1 MAQVKKLNTG
11 GSVQKY
17 KYGKDIR
24 NGVTYDVDEEY
35 MRQLDEYLSKADPEM
50 QNDLAQARNN
60 LMNGKTVTSDS
71 FKNQIDANSM
81 DLTERQENRASKDY
95 NAFKAGWRGATNN
108 RQHRIN
114 KAIQYWNNF
123 KYVKPEEKKEEP
135 EDNRTK
141 LTYGQHAFN
150 YTKDGDNYAY
160 INGPGNASA
169 MEYLSSFKKYFD
181 TADKKTY
188 NVSGWANNDTLDGL
202 NAWWSALENPEQYWT
217 GLLDDIKN
225 GRELS
230 TDELE
235 ALKVMGIGYNRGT
248 AVSTDPDSEN
258 TELSPEEKKRKEKF
272 DKAGWAYN
280 EWKDRGELGD
290 DGSFILN
297 ADALGRYETG
307 NYRFNDYW
315 ERDYANPNE
324 MWRRGYVQLGDRLYK
339 ETDAGK
345 EGSTLYN
352 YLRQKGGFYDLVSS
366 GDYAT
371 SDSKLKWLWGNS
383 YYQDHDDTYLGDFYK
398 GIQYDPTAN
407 LNQTGTTWKN
417 GTLDPEHQIVR
428 YINMLEGEVDDFG
441 FRIPQLGIVD
451 KYGRT
456 IAKGLSEDEFTN
468 LYEGGGSEVKKAEQN
483 LKRTKRT
490 SADPENPYYNYYTV
504 SVGSADSP
512 LYKFHLNQNYNELD
526 PKSVYA
532 VMELGELLNNKT
544 LGKNLGVNVP
554 KSVVEIMSDVRFREA
569 IDKDPRFQKKM
580 LNTIM
585 SLTGSDW
592 QDIFRGNFNRY
603 KELAKKVGM
612 SEEEIKPIIDYFYK
626 NGSNEW
632 YNGAAWERKRD
643 YTSVLP
649 GAYKQGGIL
658 KAQQG
663 RILNAGSKDNDT
675 SLKTSGETVK
685 HTEHGAVPG
694 SDKLSRADIAEL
706 VSVGGDVI
714 GTVAGLFGPVGDIVG
729 SGIGLAASAT
739 QLGADISRDG
749 FQLRDLGR
757 FGLNAGLDAVGLLPF
772 LGDAARVAKVASG
785 VKKVSKVLSPLFI
798 GIGAVTAADSVGKV
812 VNGEKLTVQDWS
824 NLAAGFLALTNAG
837 VLGTQRFNK
846 AKIDSLASKMG
857 TDVKMPDYKAE
868 IDKSTI
874 TITAKDFADNINGKS
889 KEQVTKFLIQKAK
902 EAGVADNKMP
912 KDIIKHFGLKST
924 GVGKWGK
931 VSDPNLPTTQPEKS
945 TFRSF
950 FSNIDKSLDKAA
962 TDGRLQK
969 LVDSFNSK
977 RTVING
983 AGVDVIRVE
992 SPEIKNGLSRT
1003 LASIAS
1009 DRGLNVQLTPKSK
1022 TRYTRISQLPAGEY
1036 AYVHNPKTKEAVLAE
1051 VTQNIN
1057 NLPIQSRVI
1066 AESLNTTGVRAKL
1079 MPTGPGQQALPNPK
1093 TRLRNARNR
1102 FRINRELS
1110 NISEQELAAAGMMTA
1125 PTHTQMLHSLTKGAG
1140 QARYTADV
1148 TDIDTA
1154 IKDTDFSAYN
1164 LWKKYPEL
1172 YGRLTGYRKALQNV
1186 NSEASF
1192 KKLVDNMRNDIE
1204 FQLAMQENPGL
1215 LRQDMLDAAARAG
1228 LMGSSRKNLVK
1239 GMTFKK
1245 GGILKAQNGLNMD
1258 KVRKDLLDH
1267 TLSDLDKDLRISPFG
1282 VSTKASTGIE
1292 TAMQN
1297 EQNRAIGSIKGRQ
1310 IPSMLGQQPR
1320 GFNLNLEGMVN
1331 PMLSGIRYIDSIR
1344 TNQRI
1349 LDEKAKG
1356 LKEATLAKYRSPMQ
1370 FVPSR
1375 NTLNAGNP
1383 YYEQAR
1389 RTIQSLPTV
1398 NSDYLAQAALDKMNK
1413 DQANAIK
1420 AQGDLAM
1427 AQQHSEN
1434 LARLRQ
1440 EKQAQMQHEWEVDN
1454 YNKDLKSAELAGL
1467 SDLKA
1472 GTMLG
1477 NYQSRQNLLGQIQ
1490 TEWDQ
1495 NRQLYNNISSAAAQ
1509 NEARNKAYDWYQ
1521 GQIKSHFGTTPID
1534 MNNPAHYEFVTNA
1547 QRQVSDRIAN
1557 AGYQSQAS
1565 NLSSYWRN
1573 KLNPLISAKHGTKL
1587 RSTEDQIKI
1596 NRHKS
1601 VDQNWVNSSKAV
1613 NKAIE
1618 KLNDRVHDILMKIL
1632 SDEV

>member
-71 FKNQIDANSM
+71 FKNQIDADSM
-81 DLTERQENRASKDY
+81 NLTEKQENRASKDY

-150 YTKDGDNYAY
+150 YTKDGNNYAY

-188 NVSGWANNDTLDGL
+188 NVSGWTNNDTLDGL
-202 NAWWSALENPEQYWT
+202 NAWWSALKNPEQYWT

-230 TDELE
+230 ADELE

-248 AVSTDPDSEN
+248 AVSTDSEN

-272 DKAGWAYN
+272 DKAGWAYD

-297 ADALGRYETG
+297 ADALGRYGTG

-315 ERDYANPNE
+315 ERDYANPDE

-339 ETDAGK
+339 ESDASK
-345 EGSTLYN
+345 EGTTLYN
-352 YLRQKGGFYDLVSS
+352 YLRQKHGFYDLNKV

-371 SDSKLKWLWGNS
+371 SDSKLKWLWGNA
-383 YYQDHDDTYLGDFYK
+383 YYQNHDDTYLGDFYK
-398 GIQYDPTAN
+398 GIQYDPTN
-407 LNQTGTTWKN
+407 RYQSGSTWKN
-417 GTLDPEHQIVR
+417 GTWNNDHQLVEYLDMV
-428 YINMLEGEVDDFG
+428 NGEVDDFG

-456 IAKGLSEDEFTN
+456 IAKGLSRDEFTN
-468 LYEGGGSEVKKAEQN
+468 LYEGGGDEVKKAEQK
-483 LKRTKRT
+483 LKRTERIST
-490 SADPENPYYNYYTV
+490 DPENPYYNYY
-504 SVGSADSP
+504 SIPVGPEDSRW
-512 LYKFHLNQNYNELD
+512 YTFHINEGYD
-526 PKSVYA
+526 PKGEDPYA
-532 VMELGELLNNKT
+532 VMELGEILKNKT
-544 LGKNLGVNVP
+544 IGKDIGIKVP
-554 KSVVEIMSDVRFREA
+554 KGVVEAMTSAKFRNTFGTDARLQE
-569 IDKDPRFQKKM
+569 KM

-592 QDIFRGNFNRY
+592 QDIFRGNFDDY
-603 KELAKKVGM
+603 EELAKRAGISDNDAK
-612 SEEEIKPIIDYFYK
+612 EIVKYFYE
-626 NGSNEW
+626 NGSNRSDS
-632 YNGAAWERKRD
+632 AAWERRNE
-643 YTSVLP
+643 YTTILP

-663 RILNAGSKDNDT
+663 RVINAGGKDNNTALT
-675 SLKTSGETVK
+675 SKGETTNHK
-685 HTEHGAVPG
+685 EHGAFPG
-694 SDKLSRADIAEL
+694 SHKLSNADIAEL

-714 GTVAGLFGPVGDIVG
+714 GTVAGLFGPIGDIAG

-739 QLGADISRDG
+739 QFGADISRDG

-785 VKKVSKVLSPLFI
+785 VKKVSKVLSPLLI

-824 NLAAGFLALTNAG
+824 NLAAGFQALTNAG
-837 VLGTQRFNK
+837 VLGKQRFNK

-857 TDVKMPDYKAE
+857 TDVKMPDYKAK
-868 IDKSTI
+868 IDKTPV

-924 GVGKWGK
+924 GVGKWGR

-983 AGVDVIRVE
+983 AGIDVIRVE

-1036 AYVHNPKTKEAVLAE
+1036 AHVHNPKTKEAVLAE
-1051 VTQNIN
+1051 ATQNIN

-1066 AESLNTTGVRAKL
+1066 AESLNAPLGVRAKL
-1079 MPTGPGQQALPNPK
+1079 MPTGPGQQALSDPK

-1110 NISEQELAAAGMMTA
+1110 NISEQELTAVGMMTA
-1125 PTHTQMLHSLTKGAG
+1125 PTHTQMLQSLTKGVG
-1140 QARYTADV
+1140 QARYTPTGV
-1148 TDIDTA
+1148 RTDIDTA

-1192 KKLVDNMRNDIE
+1192 KKLMDNMRNDVE
-1204 FQLAMQENPGL
+1204 FQLAMEENPGL
-1215 LRQDMLDAAARAG
+1215 LRQDMLNAAARAG
-1228 LMGSSRKNLVK
+1228 LMGSSRKSLVK
-1239 GMTFKK
+1239 GMVFKK
-1245 GGILKAQNGLNMD
+1245 GGILKAQNGLDMD

-1267 TLSDLDKDLRISPFG
+1267 TLSDLDKDLRINPFG

-1297 EQNRAIGSIKGRQ
+1297 EQTRAINSIKGRQ
-1310 IPSMLGQQPR
+1310 TPSMLGQQPKE
-1320 GFNLNLEGMVN
+1320 FDLNLEDRVN
-1331 PMLSGIRYIDSIR
+1331 PMISGVRYIDSIK

-1370 FVPSR
+1370 FIPSR
-1375 NTLNAGNP
+1375 NTLNAGEP
-1383 YYEQAR
+1383 YYEQAK

-1413 DQANAIK
+1413 DHASAIK

-1427 AQQHSEN
+1427 AQQHTEN

-1440 EKQAQMQHEWEVDN
+1440 EKQAQAQHEWEVDN
-1454 YNKDLKSAELAGL
+1454 YNKDIKSAELAGL

-1477 NYQSRQNLLGQIQ
+1477 NYQSRQNLLHQIQ

-1495 NRQLYNNISSAAAQ
+1495 NRQMYNNIASAAAQ

-1534 MNNPAHYEFVTNA
+1534 MKNPAHYEFVTNA
-1547 QRQVSDRIAN
+1547 QRQVSDMITN
-1557 AGYQSQAS
+1557 AGYQAQT
-1565 NLSSYWRN
+1565 NTLSPYWKN
-1573 KLNPLISAKHGTKL
+1573 KANTEIIIKSKNGSKL
-1587 RSTEDQIKI
+1587 RSAEDQIKI

-1601 VDQNWVNSSKAV
+1601 VDQNWINSNKAV

-1618 KLNDRVHDILMKIL
+1618 KLNDRVHAILMKIL

>member
-71 FKNQIDANSM
+71 FKNQIDADSM
-81 DLTERQENRASKDY
+81 NLTEKQENRASKDY
-95 NAFKAGWRGATNN
+95 NAFKAGWRGVTNN

-123 KYVKPEEKKEEP
+123 KYVKPEEKKEES

-150 YTKDGDNYAY
+150 YTKDGDNYKY
-160 INGPGNASA
+160 ITGPGNAAA

-188 NVSGWANNDTLDGL
+188 NVSGWTNNDTLDGL
-202 NAWWSALENPEQYWT
+202 NAWWSALENPEQYWS

-248 AVSTDPDSEN
+248 AVST
-258 TELSPEEKKRKEKF
+258 ELSPEEKKRKEKF
-272 DKAGWAYN
+272 DKAGWAYD

-297 ADALGRYETG
+297 DDALGRYGTG

-345 EGSTLYN
+345 SGSTLYN
-352 YLRQKGGFYDLVSS
+352 YLRQKGGFYDLVNS

-371 SDSKLKWLWGNS
+371 SDSKLKWLWGNG

-417 GTLDPEHQIVR
+417 GTLDPEYQIVR
-428 YINMLEGEVDDFG
+428 YIDMLGGEADNFG
-441 FRIPQLGIVD
+441 FRMPQLGIVD

-468 LYEGGGSEVKKAEQN
+468 LYDGGGSKVKKAEQN

-504 SVGSADSP
+504 SVGPDSSP
-512 LYKFHLNQNYNELD
+512 LYKFHLNQNYNESD
-526 PKSVYA
+526 PESVYA

-544 LGKNLGVNVP
+544 LGDNLGVNVP
-554 KSVVEIMSDVRFREA
+554 KSVVEIMGNESFREA

-603 KELAKKVGM
+603 KEFAKKAGM
-612 SEEEIKPIIDYFYK
+612 SEEEIKPIIDYFYEK
-626 NGSNEW
+626 GSNNW
-632 YNGAAWERKRD
+632 GGAAWERKRK

-649 GAYKQGGIL
+649 GAYKQGGVL

-706 VSVGGDVI
+706 ASVGGDVI
-714 GTVAGLFGPVGDIVG
+714 GTVVGLFGPVGDIAG

-772 LGDAARVAKVASG
+772 LGDAARVAKVANG
-785 VKKVSKVLSPLFI
+785 VKKVSKVLSPLLI

-824 NLAAGFLALTNAG
+824 NLAAGFQALTNAG
-837 VLGTQRFNK
+837 VLGKQRLNK
-846 AKIDSLASKMG
+846 AKIDSLASKIK
-857 TDVKMPDYKAE
+857 TDVTISPRTVD
-868 IDKSTI
+868 IDGKKVTLS
-874 TITAKDFADNINGKS
+874 AKDINDNIQGKS
-889 KEQVTKFLIQKAK
+889 KEEVTKFLNNHAKA
-902 EAGVADNKMP
+902 AGVEADKLP
-912 KDIIKHFGLKST
+912 KDIIKKFGLKTS
-924 GVGKWGK
+924 GIGKWGN
-931 VSDPNLPTTQPEKS
+931 VTDPDIPTQRKGIS
-945 TFRSF
+945 IGGSF
-950 FSNIDKSLDKAA
+950 LKFGLDKRIANNIDNVGKVLDDPKVN
-962 TDGRLQK
+962 R
-969 LVDSFNSK
+969 
-977 RTVING
+977 RT
-983 AGVDVIRVE
+983 A
-992 SPEIKNGLSRT
+992 
-1003 LASIAS
+1003 ASIAAEYNLGGPKTTNRLGWTV
-1009 DRGLNVQLTPKSK
+1009 RGINNNPSKQKTTQYIPKFEYTPETSGVYLQSPING
-1022 TRYTRISQLPAGEY
+1022 RYVVYGTDFDGNIIYR
-1036 AYVHNPKTKEAVLAE
+1036 NPKREVELPPTVEIAQRREAIR
-1051 VTQNIN
+1051 QY
-1057 NLPIQSRVI
+1057 
-1066 AESLNTTGVRAKL
+1066 
-1079 MPTGPGQQALPNPK
+1079 
-1093 TRLRNARNR
+1093 RLRKL
-1102 FRINRELS
+1102 FEERE
-1110 NISEQELAAAGMMTA
+1110 
-1125 PTHTQMLHSLTKGAG
+1125 QMGWL
-1140 QARYTADV
+1140 
-1148 TDIDTA
+1148 
-1154 IKDTDFSAYN
+1154 
-1164 LWKKYPEL
+1164 
-1172 YGRLTGYRKALQNV
+1172 
-1186 NSEASF
+1186 
-1192 KKLVDNMRNDIE
+1192 
-1204 FQLAMQENPGL
+1204 
-1215 LRQDMLDAAARAG
+1215 
-1228 LMGSSRKNLVK
+1228 
-1239 GMTFKK
+1239 KK
-1245 GGILKAQNGLNMD
+1245 GGILKAQTGL
-1258 KVRKDLLDH
+1258 KVNWKPE
-1267 TLSDLDKDLRISPFG
+1267 PFKPKTAELITG
-1282 VSTKASTGIE
+1282 KYLTKQFPGKE
-1292 TAMQN
+1292 
-1297 EQNRAIGSIKGRQ
+1297 SIKAPEFGIKKEQ
-1310 IPSMLGQQPR
+1310 KDYLSYETPAESKLDWKPSFAKEESSMLGQQPKE
-1320 GFNLNLEGMVN
+1320 FNLNLEDMVN
-1331 PMLSGIRYIDSIR
+1331 PMISGIRYIDSVK

-1370 FVPSR
+1370 FIPSR
-1375 NTLNAGNP
+1375 NTLNAGEP
-1383 YYEQAR
+1383 YYEQAK

-1413 DQANAIK
+1413 DQASAIK

-1427 AQQHSEN
+1427 AQQHTEN
-1434 LARLRQ
+1434 LSRLRQ
-1440 EKQAQMQHEWEVDN
+1440 EKQAQAQHEWEVGN
-1454 YNKDLKSAELAGL
+1454 YNKDIKSAELAGL

-1495 NRQLYNNISSAAAQ
+1495 NRQLYNNIASVAAQ

-1521 GQIKSHFGTTPID
+1521 GQIKSHFGTTPIN
-1534 MNNPAHYEFVTNA
+1534 MNNPVHYDFVMNK
-1547 QRQVSDRIAN
+1547 QREVSNMIAD
-1557 AGYQSQAS
+1557 AGYQAQT
-1565 NLSSYWRN
+1565 NTLSSPYWRN
-1573 KLNPLISAKHGTKL
+1573 KANTEIIIKSKNGSKL
-1587 RSTEDQIKI
+1587 RSAEDQIKI

-1601 VDQNWVNSSKAV
+1601 VDQNWVNSNKAV

-1618 KLNDRVHDILMKIL
+1618 KLNDRVHAILMKIL

>member
-71 FKNQIDANSM
+71 FKNQIDADSM
-81 DLTERQENRASKDY
+81 NLTEKQENRASKDY
-95 NAFKAGWRGATNN
+95 NAFKAGWRGITNN

-160 INGPGNASA
+160 INGPSNAAA

-188 NVSGWANNDTLDGL
+188 NVSGWTNNDTLDGL
-202 NAWWSALENPEQYWT
+202 NAWWSALENPEQYWS

-230 TDELE
+230 DDKLE
-235 ALKVMGIGYNRGT
+235 TLKVMGIGYNRGT
-248 AVSTDPDSEN
+248 AVSTDPDDEN

-272 DKAGWAYN
+272 DKAGWAYD

-297 ADALGRYETG
+297 ADALGRYGTG

-315 ERDYANPNE
+315 ERDYANPDE
-324 MWRRGYVQLGDRLYK
+324 MWRKDYVQLGDRLYK

-345 EGSTLYN
+345 SGSALYN
-352 YLRQKGGFYDLVSS
+352 YLRQKGGFYDLVNS

-371 SDSKLKWLWGNS
+371 SDSKLKWLWGNA
-383 YYQDHDDTYLGDFYK
+383 YYQNHDNTYLGDFYK
-398 GIQYDPTAN
+398 GIQYDPTN
-407 LNQTGTTWKN
+407 RYQSGSTWKN
-417 GTLDPEHQIVR
+417 GTWNNDNQLVEYLDMV
-428 YINMLEGEVDDFG
+428 NGEVDDFG

-456 IAKGLSEDEFTN
+456 IAKGLSRDEFTN
-468 LYEGGGSEVKKAEQN
+468 LYEGGGDEVKKAEQN

-490 SADPENPYYNYYTV
+490 SANPENPYYNYY
-504 SVGSADSP
+504 SIPVGPEDGRW
-512 LYKFHLNQNYNELD
+512 YTFHVNEGYD
-526 PKSVYA
+526 PKGEDPYA
-532 VMELGELLNNKT
+532 VMELGEILKNKT
-544 LGKNLGVNVP
+544 IGKDIGIKVP
-554 KSVVEIMSDVRFREA
+554 KGVVEAMTSDKFRNSFGTDARLQE
-569 IDKDPRFQKKM
+569 KM

-592 QDIFRGNFNRY
+592 QDVFRGNFDDY
-603 KELAKKVGM
+603 EELAKRAGISNDEAKKIV
-612 SEEEIKPIIDYFYK
+612 KYFYE
-626 NGSNEW
+626 NGSNRSDD
-632 YNGAAWERKRD
+632 AAWERRNK
-643 YTSVLP
+643 YTTILP

-663 RILNAGSKDNDT
+663 RVINAGGKDNNT
-675 SLKTSGETVK
+675 ALTPKGETINHK
-685 HTEHGAVPG
+685 EHGAVPG
-694 SDKLSRADIAEL
+694 SYKLSNSDIAEL

-714 GTVAGLFGPVGDIVG
+714 GTVVGLFGPVGDIAG

-772 LGDAARVAKVASG
+772 LGDAARVAKVANG
-785 VKKVSKVLSPLFI
+785 VKKVSKVLSPLLI

-824 NLAAGFLALTNAG
+824 NLAAGFQALTNAG
-837 VLGTQRFNK
+837 VLGKQRFNT
-846 AKIDSLASKMG
+846 AKIDSLASKIK
-857 TDVKMPDYKAE
+857 TDVTISPRTVD
-868 IDKSTI
+868 IDGKKVTLS
-874 TITAKDFADNINGKS
+874 AKDINDNIQGKS
-889 KEQVTKFLIQKAK
+889 KEEVTKFLNNLAK
-902 EAGVADNKMP
+902 EAEVEADKLP
-912 KDIIKHFGLKST
+912 KDIIKKFGLKTS
-924 GVGKWGK
+924 GIGKWGN
-931 VSDPNLPTTQPEKS
+931 VTDPDIPTQRKGIS
-945 TFRSF
+945 IGGSF
-950 FSNIDKSLDKAA
+950 LKFGLDKRIANNIDNVGKVLDDPKVN
-962 TDGRLQK
+962 R
-969 LVDSFNSK
+969 
-977 RTVING
+977 RT
-983 AGVDVIRVE
+983 A
-992 SPEIKNGLSRT
+992 
-1003 LASIAS
+1003 ASIAAEYNLGGPKTTNRLGWTV
-1009 DRGLNVQLTPKSK
+1009 RGVNNNPSKQKTTQYIPKFEYTPETSGVYLQSPINGK
-1022 TRYTRISQLPAGEY
+1022 
-1036 AYVHNPKTKEAVLAE
+1036 YVVYGTDFDGNIIYRNPKREVELPPTAEIAQRREAIR
-1051 VTQNIN
+1051 QY
-1057 NLPIQSRVI
+1057 
-1066 AESLNTTGVRAKL
+1066 
-1079 MPTGPGQQALPNPK
+1079 
-1093 TRLRNARNR
+1093 RLRKL
-1102 FRINRELS
+1102 FEERE
-1110 NISEQELAAAGMMTA
+1110 
-1125 PTHTQMLHSLTKGAG
+1125 QMGWL
-1140 QARYTADV
+1140 
-1148 TDIDTA
+1148 
-1154 IKDTDFSAYN
+1154 
-1164 LWKKYPEL
+1164 
-1172 YGRLTGYRKALQNV
+1172 
-1186 NSEASF
+1186 
-1192 KKLVDNMRNDIE
+1192 
-1204 FQLAMQENPGL
+1204 
-1215 LRQDMLDAAARAG
+1215 
-1228 LMGSSRKNLVK
+1228 
-1239 GMTFKK
+1239 KK
-1245 GGILKAQNGLNMD
+1245 GGILKAQTGL
-1258 KVRKDLLDH
+1258 KVNWKPE
-1267 TLSDLDKDLRISPFG
+1267 PFKPKTAELITG
-1282 VSTKASTGIE
+1282 KYLTKQFPGKE
-1292 TAMQN
+1292 
-1297 EQNRAIGSIKGRQ
+1297 SIKAPEFGIKSEQ
-1310 IPSMLGQQPR
+1310 KDYLSYETPAESKLDWKPSFAKEESSMLGQQPKDID
-1320 GFNLNLEGMVN
+1320 LNLEDMVN
-1331 PMLSGIRYIDSIR
+1331 PMLSGIRFIDSVK

-1375 NTLNAGNP
+1375 NTLNAGEP
-1383 YYEQAR
+1383 YYEQAK
-1389 RTIQSLPTV
+1389 RTIQSIPTV

-1413 DQANAIK
+1413 DQASAIK

-1427 AQQHSEN
+1427 AQQHTEN

-1440 EKQAQMQHEWEVDN
+1440 EKQAQAQHEWEVGN
-1454 YNKDLKSAELAGL
+1454 YNKDIKSAELAGL

-1477 NYQSRQNLLGQIQ
+1477 NYQSRQNLLHQIQ

-1495 NRQLYNNISSAAAQ
+1495 NRQMYNNIASAAAQ

-1534 MNNPAHYEFVTNA
+1534 MKNPAHYEFVTNA
-1547 QRQVSDRIAN
+1547 QRQVSDMITN
-1557 AGYQSQAS
+1557 AGYQAQT
-1565 NLSSYWRN
+1565 NTLSPYWKN
-1573 KLNPLISAKHGTKL
+1573 KANTEIIIKSKNGSKL
-1587 RSTEDQIKI
+1587 RSAEDQIKI

-1601 VDQNWVNSSKAV
+1601 VDQNWVNSNKAV

-1618 KLNDRVHDILMKIL
+1618 KLNDRVHAILMKIL